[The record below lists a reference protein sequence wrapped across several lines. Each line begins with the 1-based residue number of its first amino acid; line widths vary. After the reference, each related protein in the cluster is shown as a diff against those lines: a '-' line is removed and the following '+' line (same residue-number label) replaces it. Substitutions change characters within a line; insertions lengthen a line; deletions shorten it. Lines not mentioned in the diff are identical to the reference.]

1 MHGQISLEFLIVVS
15 VVISILLL
23 ITGSVV
29 NIAGPVKL
37 VDERG
42 FEMGVRNKLVSD
54 ARVTGTNG
62 SYRRWEVAGK

>member
-54 ARVTGTNG
+54 ARVTGING